1 MGESRVQLL
10 SLIDKF
16 PYDVWGVCGIKKR
29 NINWISLECEKVKLG
44 VYFVKEVFEK
54 FLVRVLDDNRTIRWM
69 ILE

>member
-1 MGESRVQLL
+1 ML

-29 NINWISLECEKVKLG
+29 NINWMSLECVKGKIG
-44 VYFVKEVFEK
+44 VYSAREVFEK
-54 FLVRVLDDNRTIRWM
+54 FVVRVLDDNRTIRWM

>member
-1 MGESRVQLL
+1 MQLL

-29 NINWISLECEKVKLG
+29 NINWICLECVKVKLG
-44 VYFVKEVFEK
+44 VYFVREVFEK
-54 FLVRVLDDNRTIRWM
+54 FVVRVLDDNSAIRWM